1 MHHIKKL
8 LHLNIN
14 KSFITPSEI
23 SNVEIREIPVIL
35 LGQLHF
41 SGFASHNLTC
51 LEEYYYFYTIESMK
65 RRNRTNRRLL

>member
-23 SNVEIREIPVIL
+23 SNVEIREMPVIL

-41 SGFASHNLTC
+41 SGFCKS
-51 LEEYYYFYTIESMK
+51 
-65 RRNRTNRRLL
+65 